1 MCGILQK
8 MGAVSRAWTWAANT
22 RTRLSTSALMSACE
36 ARGCSPRNWAIP
48 RMHSFWGHIQR
59 NDEVPLTWA
68 PRARANTH
76 AHTHTPGSYLASV
89 YFVLVG
95 DPVQKLF
102 AHLDWRHCR
111 QKLPVF
117 FALRVQPP
125 QQRHLQDQEKVRGF
139 IRRPTRLKKSKEK
152 SLKSVDDTLIK
163 PSLAFWGVK
172 VVSELKAPVFSDLS
186 FFKNVLAWTT
196 RKCKHQSGNN
206 DCVNLITICF
216 KRKKSHFQSEAT
228 FVPVTPSKLR
238 DNVFS
243 NLRLSK
249 TNLLS
254 SKADVGVNLLTCWIS
269 WAVLISAPELMT
281 ETVKP

>member
-1 MCGILQK
+1 MTSVWNPSENGGRLQSLDL
-8 MGAVSRAWTWAANT
+8 SRKHQDASLH
-22 RTRLSTSALMSACE
+22 LSTDVSL
-36 ARGCSPRNWAIP
+36 RGP
-48 RMHSFWGHIQR
+48 RMFTQELGNTQNALFLRTHTEKWWGST
-59 NDEVPLTWA
+59 DMGTKS
-68 PRARANTH
+68 ART
-76 AHTHTPGSYLASV
+76 HTHTPGSYLASV

-125 QQRHLQDQEKVRGF
+125 QQRHLQDQENVRGL

-172 VVSELKAPVFSDLS
+172 VASELKAPVFSDLS

-196 RKCKHQSGNN
+196 RKWKHQSGNN

-238 DNVFS
+238 DNVF
-243 NLRLSK
+243 LICVCLK
-249 TNLLS
+249 L
-254 SKADVGVNLLTCWIS
+254 IY
-269 WAVLISAPELMT
+269 WAVKRML
-281 ETVKP
+281 V